1 MPPKVKDLR
10 IGSIEALL
18 GLDADA
24 APAVQDRAAATA
36 ETASTNSGNGVVYL
50 PPNKIRYFRKHPFR
64 LYTGERLD
72 DLVESIRAHGI
83 LIPTIVRRI
92 KPDDDGYEYEMLA
105 GHNRHNGA
113 TIAGLPTI
121 PCIVKE
127 NLSDA
132 EAWVYVIETNVLQR
146 SFKEML
152 PSEKAAVLALHYSE
166 MFSQGKRNDIIEEL
180 KMLQT
185 PHEIMG
191 SETCGSECHQLKS
204 RDILGEEYELKG
216 RSVANYLRIDKL
228 TDALKERVDNGEFRI
243 IDGVGLSY
251 LTEQEQDM
259 VDGVLTENAFKFS
272 DSKVSALRD
281 ASGKLTAGKIV
292 DILSGKKAKK
302 PASKK
307 PAPLKVKPAIYTK
320 YFTPDTKQSEME
332 QIIDK
337 ALALYFAQ
345 GEGAAS

>member
-1 MPPKVKDLR
+1 MPKVNPR
-10 IGSIEALL
+10 ISSIDALL
-18 GLDADA
+18 GLGETGAPVQSVAVKADSA
-24 APAVQDRAAATA
+24 SAT
-36 ETASTNSGNGVVYL
+36 SNNGIVNL
-50 PPNKIRYFRKHPFR
+50 PPSKIRYFRKHPFR

-72 DLVESIRAHGI
+72 DLAESIRAHGI
-83 LIPTIVRRI
+83 LMPTIVRHI
-92 KPDDDGYEYEMLA
+92 EPDENGYEYEMLA

-132 EAWVYVIETNVLQR
+132 DAWVYVIETNVLQR

-152 PSEKAAVLALHYSE
+152 PSEKAAVLALHYSD
-166 MFSQGKRNDIIEEL
+166 MFSQGKRNDIITEL
-180 KMLQT
+180 KKLQNPLGT
-185 PHEIMG
+185 ET
-191 SETCGSECHQLKS
+191 SETCGTECHKLKN
-204 RDILGEEYELKG
+204 RDRLGEEYELKG

-228 TDALKERVDNGEFRI
+228 TDALKERVDNAEFRI

-259 VDGVLTENAFKFS
+259 VDGILSDNDFKFS
-272 DSKVSALRD
+272 DKKVAALRA
-281 ASGKLTAGKIV
+281 ASGKLTNEKII
-292 DILSGKKAKK
+292 DILSGAKLK
-302 PASKK
+302 MPTSKK

-320 YFTPDTKQSEME
+320 YFSPDTKQSDME

-337 ALALYFAQ
+337 ALALYFEQ
-345 GEGAAS
+345 NGDVAS